1 LQLLPRDHRRPPY
14 YAGRATAHL
23 PLVKL
28 AVYRIGGFEAG
39 EEPLVPEP
47 ITLRRQTGRDT
58 YLCQFVNDENRA
70 FRDLITTVNPT
81 AGFPAAGFGAS
92 QDASNK
98 WVHNARG
105 EARRLTDFY
114 DFVLVDQQ
122 EE

>member
-1 LQLLPRDHRRPPY
+1 MTLLRPPF

-23 PLVKL
+23 PRVKL

-39 EEPLVPEP
+39 AQPLLPEP

-98 WVHNARG
+98 WVHNARD
-105 EARRLTDFY
+105 EAHRLTDFY

>member
-1 LQLLPRDHRRPPY
+1 M
-14 YAGRATAHL
+14 
-23 PLVKL
+23 
-28 AVYRIGGFEAG
+28 YRIGGFEAG

-70 FRDLITTVNPT
+70 FHKKFTTDFPT
-81 AGFPAAGFGAS
+81 AGFPAACFGAS

-98 WVHNARG
+98 WVHNVRG
-105 EARRLTDFY
+105 EAHRLTDFY
-114 DFVLVDQQ
+114 DFVVVGQQ